1 LYDVSL
7 AQLAGI
13 DTSQVTLPALE
24 RDMKAAATRT
34 PVRS

>member
-13 DTSQVTLPALE
+13 DPTQAALPALE

-34 PVRS
+34 PIRS